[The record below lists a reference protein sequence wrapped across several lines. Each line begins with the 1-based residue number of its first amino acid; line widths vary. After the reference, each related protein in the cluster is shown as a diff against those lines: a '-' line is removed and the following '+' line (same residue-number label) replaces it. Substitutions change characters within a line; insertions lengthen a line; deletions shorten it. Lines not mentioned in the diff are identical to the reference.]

1 MESRGVDEMDV
12 KAIKHAAKL
21 QEWRERIQACR
32 NSGQSVRDWCT
43 ARGIGQTAY
52 YRWEKE
58 IIRRATE
65 GQALSVIESKGNLV
79 QIQPGAMNLFTERKS
94 ETAIIVRHGETAV
107 EFPAGSGM
115 EAVADFVK
123 ALNRHV

>member
-1 MESRGVDEMDV
+1 M
-12 KAIKHAAKL
+12 
-21 QEWRERIQACR
+21 
-32 NSGQSVRDWCT
+32 
-43 ARGIGQTAY
+43 
-52 YRWEKE
+52 
-58 IIRRATE
+58 
-65 GQALSVIESKGNLV
+65 IESKGNLV